1 MAITNTKNINDN
13 LGSVS
18 NPLIYYGLQP
28 ALLGCALL
36 TWYLN
41 QDSLW
46 VYPAIIL
53 AVQIILGV
61 IEYQQPARP
70 EWLPPAREKIGL
82 ILLVVIIFFYTATVA
97 APFYEATLNPALSE
111 TRVLLGINIWPYE
124 WPILFQVFL
133 AFFLSEFIWYW
144 FHRAEHR
151 WLIIWRVSGHG
162 AHHSFKNLGAINYG
176 ANHPL
181 EYFVLLVPSAI
192 VELLF
197 GAGAAIGGA
206 AILLVAQASIVHSNI
221 PLNSGV
227 IGWLLTTN
235 RYHIHHH
242 SMVIEES
249 NTNYGC
255 AVILWDRLFGTFSN
269 QLTEETGIGPSEPSL
284 FNKFIMPIREP
295 TDSQISP

>member
-1 MAITNTKNINDN
+1 MSSKR
-13 LGSVS
+13 LVS
-18 NPLIYYGLQP
+18 SFIEYALQP
-28 ALLGCALL
+28 VLLVTVLSL
-36 TWYLN
+36 WYLN
-41 QDSLW
+41 QESLTI
-46 VYPAIIL
+46 YPLIL
-53 AVQIILGV
+53 IGVQVVLGI
-61 IEYQQPARP
+61 IEYQLPARP
-70 EWLPPAREKIGL
+70 DWLLPAKEKTGV
-82 ILLVVIIFFYTATVA
+82 ILLVVFIFFYSAMVA
-97 APFYEATLNPALSE
+97 APFYASTLDPALSDL
-111 TRVLLGINIWPYE
+111 RNQLGIDLWPHE
-124 WPILFQVFL
+124 WPMIPQVIL
-133 AFFLSEFIWYW
+133 AFFMSELIWYW

-151 WLIIWRVSGHG
+151 WPIVWRLSGHG

-206 AILLVAQASIVHSNI
+206 AILLVTQASIVHSNI
-221 PLNSGV
+221 PTNSKV

-242 SMVIEES
+242 SLVLEES

-255 AVILWDRLFGTFSN
+255 AVILWDRLFGTFSDKH
-269 QLTEETGIGPSEPSL
+269 TEETGIGPSEPNIW
-284 FNKFIMPIREP
+284 NKFLMPIREP

>member
-1 MAITNTKNINDN
+1 MTIY
-13 LGSVS
+13 
-18 NPLIYYGLQP
+18 PLILIGVQVV
-28 ALLGCALL
+28 LG
-36 TWYLN
+36 
-41 QDSLW
+41 
-46 VYPAIIL
+46 I
-53 AVQIILGV
+53 
-61 IEYQQPARP
+61 IEYQLPARP
-70 EWLPPAREKIGL
+70 DWLLPAKEKTGV
-82 ILLVVIIFFYTATVA
+82 ILLVVFIFFYSAMVA
-97 APFYEATLNPALSE
+97 APFYASTLDPALSDL
-111 TRVLLGINIWPYE
+111 RNQLGIDLWPHE
-124 WPILFQVFL
+124 WPMIPQVIL
-133 AFFLSEFIWYW
+133 AFFMSELIWYW

-151 WLIIWRVSGHG
+151 WPIVWRLSGHG

-206 AILLVAQASIVHSNI
+206 AILLVTQASIVHSNI
-221 PLNSGV
+221 PTNSKV

-242 SMVIEES
+242 SLVLEES

-255 AVILWDRLFGTFSN
+255 AVILWDRLFGTFSDKH
-269 QLTEETGIGPSEPSL
+269 TEETGIGPSEPNIW
-284 FNKFIMPIREP
+284 NKFLMPIREP

>member
-1 MAITNTKNINDN
+1 MMSSKR
-13 LGSVS
+13 LVS
-18 NPLIYYGLQP
+18 SFIEYALQP
-28 ALLGCALL
+28 VLLVTVLSL
-36 TWYLN
+36 WYLN
-41 QDSLW
+41 QESLTI
-46 VYPAIIL
+46 YPLIL
-53 AVQIILGV
+53 IGVQVVLGI
-61 IEYQQPARP
+61 IEYQLPARP
-70 EWLPPAREKIGL
+70 DWLLPAKEKTGV
-82 ILLVVIIFFYTATVA
+82 ILLVVFIFFYSAMVA
-97 APFYEATLNPALSE
+97 APFYASTLDPALSDL
-111 TRVLLGINIWPYE
+111 RNQLGIDLWPHE
-124 WPILFQVFL
+124 WPMIPQVIL
-133 AFFLSEFIWYW
+133 AFFMSELIWYW

-151 WLIIWRVSGHG
+151 WPIVWRLSGHG

-206 AILLVAQASIVHSNI
+206 AILLVTQASIVHSNI
-221 PLNSGV
+221 PTNSKV

-242 SMVIEES
+242 SLVLEES

-255 AVILWDRLFGTFSN
+255 AVILWDRLFGTFSDKH
-269 QLTEETGIGPSEPSL
+269 TEETGIGPSEPNIW
-284 FNKFIMPIREP
+284 NKFLMPIREP

>member
-1 MAITNTKNINDN
+1 MTIY
-13 LGSVS
+13 
-18 NPLIYYGLQP
+18 PLILIGVQVV
-28 ALLGCALL
+28 LG
-36 TWYLN
+36 
-41 QDSLW
+41 
-46 VYPAIIL
+46 I
-53 AVQIILGV
+53 
-61 IEYQQPARP
+61 IEYQLPARP
-70 EWLPPAREKIGL
+70 DWLLPAKEKTGV
-82 ILLVVIIFFYTATVA
+82 ILLVVFIFFYSAMVA
-97 APFYEATLNPALSE
+97 APFYASTLDPALSDL
-111 TRVLLGINIWPYE
+111 RNQLGIDLWPHE
-124 WPILFQVFL
+124 WPMIPQVIL
-133 AFFLSEFIWYW
+133 AFFMSELIWYW

-151 WLIIWRVSGHG
+151 WPIVWRLSGHG

-206 AILLVAQASIVHSNI
+206 AILLVTQASIVHSNI
-221 PLNSGV
+221 PTNSKV

-242 SMVIEES
+242 SLVLEES

-255 AVILWDRLFGTFSN
+255 AVILWDRLFGTFSDKH
-269 QLTEETGIGPSEPSL
+269 TKETGIGPSEPNIW
-284 FNKFIMPIREP
+284 NKFLMPIREP

>member
-1 MAITNTKNINDN
+1 MRPAYLVFESRFTLGLPGNYIGRPNHPGSHRISTTSSSRVASTGQRKNWPCSNGRHHFFLHAI
-13 LGSVS
+13 
-18 NPLIYYGLQP
+18 
-28 ALLGCALL
+28 
-36 TWYLN
+36 
-41 QDSLW
+41 
-46 VYPAIIL
+46 
-53 AVQIILGV
+53 
-61 IEYQQPARP
+61 
-70 EWLPPAREKIGL
+70 
-82 ILLVVIIFFYTATVA
+82 VA

-206 AILLVAQASIVHSNI
+206 AILLVTQASIVHSNI